1 MLEFSPYRWYGEFPM
16 IFAHYLKI
24 ALRNLTRTK
33 LFSIIN
39 ILGLAVGM
47 ATCLLILHYVS
58 FERSYDRFHEDS
70 ERIYR
75 LRYERTSEEGTA
87 VRFASCCPPAAD
99 AIRGVFPEVE
109 TIARIFRNQTVVSL
123 KDQNKKFTEE
133 RMYFAEPDFFKI
145 FHLNFLEGN
154 PLNDIRKASV
164 AFISRSTAEKYFG
177 TSDPIGKTLS
187 VEGKID
193 YTVAGVFKDVLPNS
207 HLKMDIILSYTNI
220 QSLFGPDVLESWG
233 HTGFFT
239 YIRFKEGADSAA
251 FQKKMPDLVEKSCGE
266 LMRAYKVL
274 IELKLQPLTDIHLTS
289 HYMQEYEINGNRDS
303 VNFLMIVAVF
313 IVFMA
318 WINYINLS
326 TARALTRS
334 KEVGLRKV
342 VGASRRH
349 IITQLFFETL
359 IINLIAITLAVVL
372 VQIFLP
378 VFSRIAGTPLA
389 FAIWEQPLFWISLSA
404 LFLGGIFL
412 SGSYPVAAISSF
424 QPVEILK
431 GSLGNTLNG
440 MNLRKALVIF
450 QFIMALALMTGTFAV
465 SRQIVFMKNQ
475 DLGFD
480 RDHILVVNA
489 PRIRDESSLKQIDV
503 FKEELLKQSDIKK
516 ICVVTEVPG
525 RQVYW
530 DAGAIHRAGEDPGK
544 GKNYQIVGVDYDYV
558 DVFQL
563 RLLYGRNFSKE
574 FPADNM
580 ALLLNETAVRWM
592 GFESSEAALGQQVD
606 YWGEFYT
613 VIGVLSDFHQQSPKQ
628 AFEPHIYRFIP
639 YGLRWTGKFAIKIN
653 AQNIQDTVKLVGR
666 EYARFFP
673 ENPYEYFFLNDYFKQ
688 QYKADEL
695 FGRVIGIFALLA
707 IFVTG
712 LGIFGMS
719 AFLALQRTKEIGIR
733 KVIGATTSSI
743 LRLLAWDFLA
753 LILISLLIAWPLTY
767 WGIQQWLDSFSNR
780 MDLNVMLFLA
790 PLVIIV
796 VITTLTI
803 SSHIMKAA
811 LADPVDAIKHE

>member
-1 MLEFSPYRWYGEFPM
+1 M
-16 IFAHYLKI
+16 ILVHYLKVAI
-24 ALRNLTRTK
+24 RNLRRTK
-33 LFSIIN
+33 LFSVIN

-58 FERSYDRFHEDS
+58 FEKSYDRFHESS

-87 VRFASCCPPAAD
+87 VRFASCTPPAAE

-109 TIARIFRNQTVVSL
+109 YIARIFRNQTVVSL

-133 RMYFAEPDFFKI
+133 RMYYAEPDFFKM
-145 FHLNFLEGN
+145 FHLDFREGS
-154 PLNDIRKASV
+154 PLSDIRKANM
-164 AFISRSTAEKYFG
+164 AFISLSTAEKYFG
-177 TSDPIGKTLS
+177 AEHPIGKTLA
-187 VEGKID
+187 VGGNTD
-193 YTVAGVFKDVLPNS
+193 YTVAGLFEDVPPNS
-207 HLKMDIILSYTNI
+207 HLKMDIILSYESI
-220 QSLFGPDVLESWG
+220 HSLFGPDVLESWG

-239 YIRFKEGADSAA
+239 YIRFKEGTDPEA

-266 LMRAYKVL
+266 LMRAFKVS
-274 IELKLQPLTDIHLTS
+274 IELKLQKLTDIHLTS
-289 HYMQEYEINGNRDS
+289 HFMQEYEINGSRDS

-313 IVFMA
+313 IVVMA

-349 IITQLFFETL
+349 VIAQLFFETL
-359 IINLIAITLAVVL
+359 IINLIAINLAIVL

-378 VFSRIAGTPLA
+378 AFIRIAGTPMSYS
-389 FAIWEQPLFWISLSA
+389 IWEQPWFWISLSA

-412 SGSYPVAAISSF
+412 SGSYPVAAVSAF
-424 QPVEILK
+424 HPAEVLK
-431 GSLGNTLNG
+431 GTLGNTPKG
-440 MNLRKALVIF
+440 MNLRKALVVF
-450 QFIMALALMTGTFAV
+450 QFVMALVLMTGTFAV
-465 SRQIVFMKNQ
+465 SRQIIFMKNQ

-480 RDHILVVNA
+480 KDQILVVNA
-489 PRIRDESSLKQIDV
+489 PRIRDESSLKRIDV
-503 FKEELLKQSDIKK
+503 FKEELLKQSGIQK

-525 RQVYW
+525 RQIYW
-530 DAGAIHRAGEDPGK
+530 DNGAIHRAGEDPGK

-563 RLLYGRNFSKE
+563 KILYGRNFSRE
-574 FPADNM
+574 FPADNK

-592 GFESSEAALGQQVD
+592 GFESSEAAVGQQVD

-628 AFEPHIYRFIP
+628 SFEPHIYRFIP
-639 YGLRWTGKFAIKIN
+639 YGLRWTGKFALKVS
-653 AQNIQDTVKLVGR
+653 AQNVRETVAQVGKQ
-666 EYARFFP
+666 YAQLFP
-673 ENPYEYFFLNDYFKQ
+673 ENPYEYFFLDDYFDQ

-695 FGRVIGIFALLA
+695 FAGVIGIFAMLA
-707 IFVTG
+707 ILVTG

-733 KVIGATTSSI
+733 KVLGATTSSI
-743 LRLLAWDFLA
+743 LRLLAWDFLV
-753 LILISLLIAWPLTY
+753 LVFVSLLIAWPLAY
-767 WGIQQWLDSFSNR
+767 LGIQQWLDSFAHR
-780 MDLNVMLFLA
+780 MSLDAVLFLA

-796 VITTLTI
+796 VITALTI
-803 SSHIMKAA
+803 SSHIVKAA
-811 LADPVDAIKHE
+811 TADPVIAIKHE

>member
-1 MLEFSPYRWYGEFPM
+1 MFFT
-16 IFAHYLKI
+16 HYLKI
-24 ALRNLTRTK
+24 SLRHLARTK
-33 LFSIIN
+33 LFTIIN
-39 ILGLAVGM
+39 VLGLSIGM
-47 ATCLLILHYVS
+47 ATCLLILHYVN
-58 FERSYDRFHEDS
+58 FERSYDRFHKDS

-87 VRFASCCPPAAD
+87 VRFASCCPPGAD

-123 KDQNKKFTEE
+123 NDRDVKFTED
-133 RMYFAEPDFFKI
+133 RMYFAEPGFFQI
-145 FHLNFLEGN
+145 FHLNFLEGD
-154 PLNDIRKASV
+154 PLNDIQKANM
-164 AFISRSTAEKYFG
+164 AFISLSTAEKYFG
-177 TSDPIGKTLS
+177 MENPIGKTLN
-187 VEGKID
+187 VGGKTD
-193 YTVAGVFKDVLPNS
+193 FTLAGVFDDVPPNS
-207 HLKMDIILSYTNI
+207 HLKMDIILSYENI
-220 QSLFGPDVLESWG
+220 RSLFGPDVLESWG

-239 YIRFKEGADSAA
+239 YIRFKEGTDPQT
-251 FQKKMPDLVEKSCGE
+251 FQNKMPDLVEKSCGE

-274 IELKLQPLTDIHLTS
+274 IELKLQKLEDIHLTS
-289 HYMQEYEINGNRDS
+289 HYMQEYEINGSRDS

-326 TARALTRS
+326 TARVLTRS

-349 IITQLFFETL
+349 IITQLFFETF

-378 VFSRIAGTPLA
+378 AFSRIAGTPLI
-389 FAIWEQPLFWISLSA
+389 FVIWEQSLFWVSLSA

-412 SGSYPVAAISSF
+412 SGFYPVAAISSF
-424 QPVEILK
+424 QPAGVLK
-431 GSLGNTLNG
+431 GSLEKTPKG
-440 MNLRKALVIF
+440 MKLRKALVVF
-450 QFIMALALMTGTFAV
+450 QFIMALVLLTGTFAV
-465 SRQIVFMKNQ
+465 SRQIFFMKNQ

-480 RDHILVVNA
+480 RDHVLVVNA
-489 PRIRDESSLKQIDV
+489 PRIIDEASLKQIDV
-503 FKEELLKQSDIKK
+503 LKEELLKHSDIQK

-525 RQVYW
+525 RQIYW
-530 DAGAIHRAGEDPGK
+530 DAGAILRAGEDPGK
-544 GKNYQIVGVDYDYV
+544 GKNYQIVGVDYDYM

-563 RLLYGRNFSKE
+563 KLLHGRNFSKE
-574 FPADNM
+574 FPSDNM
-580 ALLLNETAVRWM
+580 ALILNETAVRWM
-592 GFESSEAALGQQVD
+592 GFESSETAVGQQVD

-613 VIGVLSDFHQQSPKQ
+613 VIGVFSDFHQQSPKQ

-639 YGLRWTGKFAIKIN
+639 YGLRWIGKFAIKID
-653 AQNIQDTVKLVGR
+653 AQNVKETIALIGE

-673 ENPYEYFFLNDYFKQ
+673 ENPYEYFFLDDYFNQ

-707 IFVTG
+707 LFVTG

-719 AFLALQRTKEIGIR
+719 AFLTLQRTKEIGIR
-733 KVIGATTSSI
+733 KVLGATTSSI
-743 LRLLAWDFLA
+743 LRLLAWDFLV
-753 LILISLLIAWPLTY
+753 LILISLFIAWPLTY
-767 WGIQQWLDSFSNR
+767 WGIQQWLDSYAHR
-780 MDLNVMLFLA
+780 VPVNVLLFLA

-796 VITTLTI
+796 VIATLTI
-803 SSHIMKAA
+803 SSHIVKAA
-811 LADPVDAIKHE
+811 SADPVDAIKHE